1 MEQHVTDRIA
11 AYHDGALTAA
21 QQQRV
26 AAHLAN
32 CAACRAELEALEA
45 LTTLLH
51 AAPPATTTLSPERFV
66 AQVGLRLP
74 RQPERTVLQQAAE
87 VGWRLI
93 PVGVLGAWTFVQ
105 TVLILGT
112 ALLIVTTLAGVA
124 GTLSPAMG
132 WLNHVLGYLPDTIA
146 TALRGWFQQRVAGS
160 LMVGSVMLLLGIAG
174 LYGSWLASW
183 WLREQRAD
191 GRQ

>member
-11 AYHDGALTAA
+11 AYHDGALPAM
-21 QQQRV
+21 QRQRV
-26 AAHLAN
+26 EAHLAN
-32 CAACRAELEALEA
+32 CAACRAELETLEA

-51 AAPPATTTLSPERFV
+51 AAPPAATTLAPERFV

-74 RQPERTVLQQAAE
+74 RRPERTAWQQAAE

-112 ALLIVTTLAGVA
+112 ALLIVATLAGVTETLA
-124 GTLSPAMG
+124 PMGT
-132 WLNHVLGYLPDTIA
+132 WLNQFPGYLPNAAT
-146 TALRGWFQQRVAGS
+146 TALRGWINGA
-160 LMVGSVMLLLGIAG
+160 LTVGIVTGFLGIAG

-183 WLREQRAD
+183 WLRQQAVD
-191 GRQ
+191 GKR